1 MSIKTFCIFFL
12 AVALFA
18 AVLHFGY
25 QIRPE
30 GDQLY
35 HFGHAEI
42 YLENGIFNSS
52 FPWLPYSVIGKYGGD
67 IWYGFHLLLVPFAF
81 FPDPILGLRFAGI
94 FVTSLLLL
102 IFYWALNRLGVE
114 KKYIWPFLFLL
125 SGFFALF
132 HLTTLRPHVL
142 SLAFNILV
150 FSFAVSGG
158 VWGVLGA
165 SFAVAFLHLSLF
177 WSTLL
182 ILGIL
187 AVSKFISEKS
197 FDFRIILFSIA
208 GLVLGWA
215 FRPNPLGAANLAYI
229 QIVELMLAK
238 SRGIPLNFGL
248 ELYPL
253 GWQTFYLFLPF
264 MILWALAIYVF
275 LKQPQKGLILWS
287 SFSLSAVFF
296 LMTVFVAQR
305 SFDYW
310 IAFGVIFIVFV
321 YPYAKKFGMWGLSA
335 GIIIAIFM
343 VGQSL
348 YQNDRFLKTADWAP
362 DRFQKAGEWLKT
374 NSRPGDIVFNASWDY
389 FPELFFWNSRN
400 FYISG
405 MDPIFQYAFD
415 RKLYWE
421 AYYLETGKTTGFTC
435 PDTACDEKDLK
446 DTYAVLKNDFKAR
459 FLVLAK
465 PEHESLYKYLLGDV
479 RFLLKNETPRSA
491 VFELSRYD

>member
-12 AVALFA
+12 AVILFA

-25 QIRPE
+25 SIRPE
-30 GDQLY
+30 ADQLY
-35 HFGHAEI
+35 HFRHAEI
-42 YLENGIFNSS
+42 YLENGIFNSD
-52 FPWLPYSVIGKYGGD
+52 FPWLPYSVIGKYGAD
-67 IWYGFHLLLVPFAF
+67 IWYGFHLLLVPFTF
-81 FPDPILGLRFAGI
+81 FEDPILGLRFAGI
-94 FVTSLLLL
+94 FITSLLLL

-114 KKYIWPFLFLL
+114 KKYIWPFLFLF
-125 SGFFALF
+125 SGFFSLF
-132 HLTTLRPHVL
+132 HMTTVRPHVL

-150 FSFAVSGG
+150 FSFAITGS

-165 SFAVAFLHLSLF
+165 SFAVVFLHLSLF

-182 ILGIL
+182 ILGAL
-187 AVSKFISEKS
+187 AVSKFISKKS
-197 FDFRIILFSIA
+197 FDFRIILFSIG
-208 GLVLGWA
+208 GLVLGWLA
-215 FRPNPLGAANLAYI
+215 RPNPLGAAKLAYI
-229 QIVELMLAK
+229 QIVELMLIK
-238 SRGIPLNFGL
+238 SKGIPLNFGL

-253 GWQTFYLFLPF
+253 GWQTLYLFLPF

-275 LKQPQKGLILWS
+275 LKQSKKGLILWS
-287 SFSLSAVFF
+287 SFFLSAVFF

-305 SFDYW
+305 SFDFW
-310 IAFGVIFIVFV
+310 AAFGIILIAFALAREKKTVIWATAVV
-321 YPYAKKFGMWGLSA
+321 LAL
-335 GIIIAIFM
+335 FM
-343 VGQSL
+343 AGQSL
-348 YQNDRFLKTADWAP
+348 YQNDKFLKTTDWSP
-362 DRFQKAGEWLKT
+362 ERFREAGEWLRN

-435 PDTACDEKDLK
+435 PDIACDEKDLK
-446 DTYAVLKNDFKAR
+446 NTYAVLKNDFKAHY
-459 FLVLAK
+459 LVLAK
-465 PEHESLYKYLLGDV
+465 PEDEHLYKYLLGDA

-491 VFELSRYD
+491 VFELK